1 MILTDPATMTTPNR
15 YDRLRGNE
23 AFPCVCLRVSNPP
36 RRTTVIDTDQRIADA
51 CPTQAPGDD
60 DQWLPMPA
68 VRIRKHLGDPF
79 DRMVLTT
86 SNSAAR
92 PAAGCGSARSG
103 RSRPALSTNTR
114 RSRVVTAVPEA
125 GPRSAQ
131 DRQGGRRGDFGPFP
145 GDPGGDGVL
154 SCGS

>member
-1 MILTDPATMTTPNR
+1 MRLTEPATITTPNT
-15 YDRLRGNE
+15 YYILPGSE
-23 AFPCVCLRVSNPP
+23 TFPFACLHVSNPP
-36 RRTTVIDTDQRIADA
+36 RRTTVIDTDQRIAEHV
-51 CPTQAPGDD
+51 PPR
-60 DQWLPMPA
+60 LP
-68 VRIRKHLGDPF
+68 VTTT
-79 DRMVLTT
+79 MVLTT

-145 GDPGGDGVL
+145 GRSGR
-154 SCGS
+154 